1 MKKIRKS
8 YEKWYNLISQV
19 TFIYLTQIYYNM
31 NFMTLSSNFIT
42 RFPRYSKINLRR
54 LLLKDNFLAHKKWI
68 FLNNMSAK
76 LVLRI
81 RNFVKMQGNL
91 WKISCSLQTLLKIL
105 FFHNFFYKFFE
116 EHQFANKNQNVPIIL
131 TFMTSKYL
139 TSNTTFSKKVNPMK
153 HQIQTYILVRTSNLV
168 FMYFTGASN

>member
-1 MKKIRKS
+1 MI
-8 YEKWYNLISQV
+8 YLIFQV
-19 TFIYLTQIYYNM
+19 TFIFLTQIYYNM
-31 NFMTLSSNFIT
+31 NFITLSSNFIT
-42 RFPRYSKINLRR
+42 RFPWYFKINLHW
-54 LLLKDNFLAHKKWI
+54 LLLEDNFLAHKKCI
-68 FLNNMSAK
+68 FLNMPAK

>member
-1 MKKIRKS
+1 MT
-8 YEKWYNLISQV
+8 YLISQV
-19 TFIYLTQIYYNM
+19 TFFFLTQIYYNM
-31 NFMTLSSNFIT
+31 NFIMLSWNFIT
-42 RFPRYSKINLRR
+42 RFPWYFKINLRQ
-54 LLLKDNFLAHKKWI
+54 LLLEDNFLGHKKCI
-68 FLNNMSAK
+68 FLNMSAK